1 MVIKMSRKQ
10 NEDQEMIKSF
20 AKHIDSYITDN
31 KLTNRELGDLLGVD
45 EATIRKYRKG
55 IALPSH
61 EQMKKITLILKMH
74 YHEIMGYDDPTKKA

>member
-1 MVIKMSRKQ
+1 MSRKQ

-20 AKHIDSYITDN
+20 AEHIDSYIIEN
-31 KLTNRELGDLLGVD
+31 KLTNKELGDLLGVD